1 MNNKQY
7 QEMLKQNILY
17 MCLRCQSNTFR
28 FFDQP
33 KSDVSIISSGFNN
46 VRFSSDTNIFLDHLV
61 SINSKYHDIN
71 DFNKFNI
78 NKNSSLATLH
88 LNIASL
94 TKHFEDLQNFLF
106 LLKHSFDIIGISEHK
121 ITKGS
126 KNSAFN
132 LPGYT
137 FCFNETETSHGG
149 TGFFVPKNLSH
160 KLRPD
165 LLINENGRLKST
177 AIEWIFPN
185 KKILSVVPFI
195 ISILV

>member
-46 VRFSSDTNIFLDHLV
+46 VRFSSDTNIFPDHLV

-149 TGFFVPKNLSH
+149 TGFFCS
-160 KLRPD
+160 
-165 LLINENGRLKST
+165 
-177 AIEWIFPN
+177 
-185 KKILSVVPFI
+185 
-195 ISILV
+195 